1 MKCMI
6 IEDEIPAVKILQNH
20 ISHFPDLE
28 ITHTFNNAVAG
39 MVQLQR
45 SPVDVLFLD
54 IQLPKMSGIELLH
67 TLESRPSIILTTAFR
82 EYALEGYELEIT
94 DYLLKPISFERFVRA
109 VRKLYGSRKHP
120 FQPPINLPVETEYA
134 EPFIYIKHD
143 REFIKVNLKEI
154 QYVESI
160 KNHIKL
166 VTSTKAMFTLI
177 GIGEMEQKLPGHFIR
192 IHRSYIVNTRQI
204 ERFSQ
209 TNVTIGGKIFP
220 SGSHYKQG
228 FFQWVNKN
236 TV

>member
-28 ITHTFNNAVAG
+28 IIHIFHNAVEG

-67 TLESRPSIILTTAFR
+67 TLEARPAIILTTAFR

-120 FQPPINLPVETEYA
+120 FQPPLNVPIETEYA

-154 QYVESI
+154 LYVESV

-166 VTSTKAMFTLI
+166 VTPSKALFTLI
-177 GIGEMEQKLPGHFIR
+177 GIGEMEQKLPSHFIR
-192 IHRSYIVNTRQI
+192 THRSYIVNTRQI

-220 SGSHYKQG
+220 LGNLYKQA